1 MHVGLQSSP
10 AGITPWPE
18 RPRCTDF
25 ADAQTSLSSVLGYAL
40 RMTYSIVARDPHT
53 REMGVAT
60 QSQAFA
66 VGSSV
71 SWAMPGAG
79 VIATQSIG
87 EPMYGEL
94 GLDLMRSGLT
104 APEALDALR
113 SIDPSP
119 ERRQVAMVDCCGAL
133 AAIRA
138 IPASRRQDTAWVPTA
153 WRLETCLRIAP
164 FGLVWSRCSR
174 TPPAAWRY
182 AWWRH

>member
-1 MHVGLQSSP
+1 
-10 AGITPWPE
+10 
-18 RPRCTDF
+18 
-25 ADAQTSLSSVLGYAL
+25 
-40 RMTYSIVARDPHT
+40 MTYSIVARDQRT

-71 SWAMPGAG
+71 PWAMPGAG

-119 ERRQVAMVDCCGAL
+119 ERRQVAMIDCSGAL
-133 AAIRA
+133 AAYTGDSCV
-138 IPASRRQDTAWVPTA
+138 ASQDTT
-153 WRLETCLRIAP
+153 
-164 FGLVWSRCSR
+164 
-174 TPPAAWRY
+174 
-182 AWWRH
+182 